1 MFDTNFLF
9 ESDFYWYGTNY
20 EISSAAAIILLQ
32 PCFQLSRTIKNK
44 NLVLVS
50 VRIDHG
56 NNVRMFGLGN
66 KFDEFDNTRYS
77 DYNHD
82 DVVMKVYECDSVTYQ
97 HLGTQEEREKKGIAS
112 NHYFFF
118 LSAPYGY
125 YDK

>member
-1 MFDTNFLF
+1 MIGIDMAPTMRYRQQQQKQQQSYYHNCVFNFYVQ
-9 ESDFYWYGTNY
+9 S
-20 EISSAAAIILLQ
+20 Q
-32 PCFQLSRTIKNK
+32 K
-44 NLVLVS
+44 NLVLVF

-97 HLGTQEEREKKGIAS
+97 RLGTHEERERKEITS
-112 NHYFFF
+112 PHYFVFR
-118 LSAPYGY
+118 SAPYRY

>member
-9 ESDFYWYGTNY
+9 ESDCYWYGTNY
-20 EISSAAAIILLQ
+20 EILSAAAIILLQ

-56 NNVRMFGLGN
+56 NNVIMFGLGQ
-66 KFDEFDNTRYS
+66 
-77 DYNHD
+77 
-82 DVVMKVYECDSVTYQ
+82 KVYACDSVTYQ
-97 HLGTQEEREKKGIAS
+97 RLGTDEEREKKAIAS
-112 NHYFFF
+112 HHYFVFR
-118 LSAPYGY
+118 SAPYRY